1 VSQREKIVRAVRF
14 PANAGMTKQLLL
26 IGEEQNPL
34 LIIDN
39 FMSDPSALRSLA
51 AEGDGFVAQDSDFYP
66 GQRKPAPAGY
76 AESLQQT
83 LEADI
88 KKIFSDQASSERELV
103 TDLSVFSLVTT
114 PEKQL
119 RPIQCV
125 PHIDTHHRHHLAAVH
140 YLCDEKF
147 GGTSFYC
154 HRSTGYESID
164 EQRLK
169 DYFPRLKSEV
179 IREGE
184 AALRY
189 MNGST
194 ALFER
199 IASIPLKFNR
209 LILYRSNCLHA
220 GDIDPAQGLEVSPE
234 TGRLTINSFLRC

>member
-1 VSQREKIVRAVRF
+1 MSQRETFVQAVRF
-14 PANAGMTKQLLL
+14 PVNAGMTKQLLFL
-26 IGEEQNPL
+26 GEEKNPL

-39 FMSDPSALRSLA
+39 FMSDPSALRRL
-51 AEGDGFVAQDSDFYP
+51 AEGGGFVAQDSDFYP
-66 GQRKPAPAGY
+66 GQRKPAPVGY
-76 AESLQQT
+76 AEALQQN
-83 LEADI
+83 LKADI
-88 KKIFSDQASSERELV
+88 KNIFSDQAGSERELV

-125 PHIDTHHRHHLAAVH
+125 PHIDTHHRHHLAAIH

-184 AALRY
+184 AALHY

-220 GDIDPAQGLEVSPE
+220 GDIDPAQGLEDSSE